1 MPGLNIVAAETDAE
15 ARRLFTS
22 IQMAFANIGRG
33 KPSLIRP
40 PIDDIE
46 TFWTPEEKLRATHM
60 LRYAIVGGPERVR
73 DGLERFVAATGAD
86 EVMVVSTIHDHAARV
101 RSYEIVAEAGLL
113 QA

>member
-1 MPGLNIVAAETDAE
+1 MPGLNVVAADTDAE

-46 TFWTPEEKLRATHM
+46 TFWTPEEKARATHM
-60 LRYAIVGGPERVR
+60 LRYAIVGGPATVR
-73 DGLERFVAATGAD
+73 EGLARFVDLTGAG
-86 EVMVVSTIHDHAARV
+86 ELMIVTTIHDHAARV
-101 RSYEIVAEAGLL
+101 RSYEIVAEVCGG
-113 QA
+113 